1 MKTILDITLTEFIP
15 LVYKKS
21 IHIMTQVINE
31 LKMSLKKYK
40 IVK

>member
-21 IHIMTQVINE
+21 IFIFKVINE
-31 LKMSLKKYK
+31 LKMSLQKYK
-40 IVK
+40 IIK